1 MSEAL
6 YLRKVRYNL
15 LLRLHWRMAVDHA
28 WLRIIL
34 LRILDNL
41 LRLINLLLKVLR
53 LLSVCTLDS
62 RLPAVHR
69 LATDRL
75 APCGQFQADDE

>member
-1 MSEAL
+1 M
-6 YLRKVRYNL
+6 RKVRYNL

-34 LRILDNL
+34 LRILNNL
-41 LRLINLLLKVLR
+41 LRLINLLLKELR
-53 LLSVCTLDS
+53 LLSVCALNS
-62 RLPAVHR
+62 WLPAVHR

-75 APCGQFQADDE
+75 FPGSRFETNNEQGTV